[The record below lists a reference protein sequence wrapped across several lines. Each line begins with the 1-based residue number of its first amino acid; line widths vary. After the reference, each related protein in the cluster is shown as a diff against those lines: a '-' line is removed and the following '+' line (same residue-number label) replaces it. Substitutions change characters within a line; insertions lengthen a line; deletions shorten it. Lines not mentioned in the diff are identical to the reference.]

1 MAFGYT
7 GKILVAD
14 LSNGTLSVDEHDD
27 AWYRKYMGGA
37 AMAMDY
43 ILREVPP
50 KADPLGPDNV
60 LVFAG
65 GPLTGTAISGQS
77 RMSVNCKSP
86 LSGLIGDAQVG
97 GFFPAEL
104 KMAGFDAI
112 VVKGKAEKPVYL
124 WIKDGEYELRDASP
138 YWGLH
143 TGEFEDTIQADLG
156 DKKLQTMT
164 IGKAGENM
172 VKFACPV
179 TFTSRAPGRTG
190 TGAVMGSKNLKSIV
204 VRGTGKVAVKDTE
217 GLKKLTQWGAKN
229 VRVNVAMAGLQKYGT
244 AETVLA
250 QQSVGGLPTHNWDSG
265 VFEKAEDIS
274 GEKMYDTIL
283 LKNDTCY
290 ACAVRCKRV
299 VEVKDLGVEGRYGGP
314 EYENLATLGS
324 YCMISDLDRVA
335 LANQICNQE
344 GMDPIAVGATIG
356 WAMDAFAKGEITLED
371 TGGMPILWGDAEA
384 MVKLTEMIA
393 RREGFGDVLAE
404 GMNGAAQR
412 LGGRGAELITAVKGG
427 ALPAHMPQV
436 KRSLAL
442 IYAVNPFGA
451 DHQSSE
457 HDPGYAPDSDE
468 ESLRRL
474 ALLGLTDPQ
483 DPLNLSDEK
492 VRFALLTQQF
502 YSLLDSASVC
512 QFVYGPAWQ
521 LYGPDHLSD
530 ALNAATGWNTSV
542 DELVDVGAR
551 KLTMQRLFNAR
562 EGAGRNE
569 DKLPKKL
576 FKPLTGGP
584 SDGYHVTE
592 EQLEQALDR
601 YYAMAGWDKTTG
613 MPTEASLDRY
623 GLGWAVAAPGA
634 HPLPHT
640 GGLNLPAGT
649 TASK

>member
-1 MAFGYT
+1 MANGYT
-7 GKILVAD
+7 GKILVAE
-14 LSNGTLSVDEHDD
+14 LTAGTITVDEHDD

-37 AMAMDY
+37 GLAMDY
-43 ILREVPP
+43 ILRGVPP

-60 LVFAG
+60 LVFAV

-104 KMAGFDAI
+104 KMAGFDA
-112 VVKGKAEKPVYL
+112 VVIKGKSPKPVYL
-124 WIKDGEYELRDASP
+124 WIKNGEYELRDASA
-138 YWGLH
+138 YWGMQ
-143 TGEFEDTIQADLG
+143 TGEFEDRIMADLG
-156 DKKLQTMT
+156 DSKLQTMT
-164 IGKAGENM
+164 IGRAGENL
-172 VKFACPV
+172 VKYACPV

-204 VRGTGKVAVKDTE
+204 VRGTGKVAIHDPE
-217 GLKKLTQWGAKN
+217 ALKKLTQWGAKN

-250 QQSVGGLPTHNWDSG
+250 QQSVGGLPTKNWDSG
-265 VFEKAEDIS
+265 VFAQAEEIS
-274 GEKMYDTIL
+274 GEKMYETIT

-299 VEVKDLGVEGRYGGP
+299 VEVKELGVEGRFGGP

-324 YCMISDLDRVA
+324 YCLVSDLERVA
-335 LANQICNQE
+335 LANQICNKE

-356 WAMDAFAKGEITLED
+356 WAMDAFDRGEITLED
-371 TGGMPILWGDAEA
+371 TGGMAIEWGDAET
-384 MVKLTEMIA
+384 MVRLTQMIA
-393 RREGFGDVLAE
+393 AREGFGDVLAE
-404 GMNGAAQR
+404 GMEGASQR
-412 LGGRGAELITAVKGG
+412 LGGRGADLITAVKGG
-427 ALPAHMPQV
+427 AMPAHMPQV

-457 HDPGYAPDSDE
+457 HDPSYAPDADE
-468 ESLRRL
+468 ESMRRL

-492 VRFALLTQQF
+492 VRFALITQQF

-521 LYGPDHLSD
+521 LYGPDHLSE
-530 ALNAATGWNTSV
+530 ALNAVTGWDTSV

-562 EGAGRNE
+562 EGVGRNK

-592 EQLEQALDR
+592 EQMEQALDR
-601 YYAMAGWDKTTG
+601 YYAMAGWDKASG
-613 MPTEASLDRY
+613 MPTETSLDRY
-623 GLGWAVAAPGA
+623 GLAWAASAPGA
-634 HPLPHT
+634 QPLPTT
-640 GGLNLPAGT
+640 GGRHMAPGS